1 MKRGYV
7 LKEKSKD
14 QKKERSKKNIKYEP
28 HKKKTKIDPES
39 VAHSNATTLSLLYAN
54 KIVCSLSK
62 MPQFMMIKQFN
73 LDSFMLLNLM

>member
-1 MKRGYV
+1 MNPT
-7 LKEKSKD
+7 
-14 QKKERSKKNIKYEP
+14 KKE
-28 HKKKTKIDPES
+28 TKIDPKS

-62 MPQFMMIKQFN
+62 IPQFMMVIQFN